1 MIITLI
7 VFLILVV
14 FMAFFIGLNVEH
26 SCSLWLIK
34 SFESL
39 PVSVLVLLLFAAGI
53 VFSLLLLIIY
63 KLRQSSTENEVE
75 KLAVEKSKNDKKN
88 IKLREKTERKISKL
102 QKKNF
107 REKKAGLSDQ
117 NGNQTVIAG
126 QVSPLSSTDSSS
138 TDK

>member
-39 PVSVLVLLLFAAGI
+39 PVSVLVLLSFAAGI

-63 KLRQSSTENEVE
+63 KLRKSSTENE
-75 KLAVEKSKNDKKN
+75 VEKSKNDKKN

-107 REKKAGLSDQ
+107 RGKKAGLSDQ